1 MIITLDG
8 PSGTGKS
15 TVAKKIAQRLGFTF
29 FDTGAM
35 YRALAWKL
43 SEEGVDLSDAEQVE
57 QALPTFQYEIRTD
70 GKGEKRYWVCGTDV
84 TEAIRSQKISSLAS
98 QIAAY
103 PQVRQS
109 LVQIQRRFGEA
120 SNAVFEGRDMGT
132 VVFPKADYKFFLTA
146 DSKVRAE
153 RRYKELLAK
162 FPDLIDT
169 LECDQIQKEIEQRD
183 DQDRNRAISPL
194 RQAEDAILIDTS
206 FDSVDEVVQ
215 KILKHIPIEAI
226 QFPKM
231 HLFYRVIYTLART
244 FFKLAFRLK
253 IHGLEHFR
261 PGGGILVANHTSFY
275 DPPVLSISCP
285 EEVHFLARK
294 SLFDVPVLGW
304 IIRKL
309 NTHPVHRAAADAQT
323 FRQIL
328 QLLSEQKKVILF
340 PEGKRSDEGQLEP
353 LERGFS
359 FLVQK
364 AECRIF
370 PAYLKGVYEAWP
382 RKRRFP
388 KLWGRITC
396 VFGSPI
402 EWQEFE
408 GLEKKEAQEKIL
420 KRTEK
425 ALRQLKAW
433 VDAGEKGT
441 PP

>member
-15 TVAKKIAQRLGFTF
+15 TVAKRIAERLGFVF

-43 SEEGVDLSDAEQVE
+43 LADQIDPQDREKIKES
-57 QALPTFQYEIRTD
+57 LPSFHYEIQTD
-70 GKGEKRYWVCGTDV
+70 SKGEKRYFVGGKEV
-84 TEAIRSQKISSLAS
+84 TEAIRTQQITALSS
-98 QIAAY
+98 QISAY
-103 PQVRQS
+103 PEVRQL
-109 LVQIQRRFGEA
+109 LVQIQQKFART
-120 SNAVFEGRDMGT
+120 SNSVFEGRDMGT

-146 DSKVRAE
+146 DAKVRAM
-153 RRYKELLAK
+153 RRYQELLVK
-162 FPDLIDT
+162 FPHLQGT
-169 LECDQIQKEIEQRD
+169 LQIEQIQNEIEERD
-183 DQDRNRAISPL
+183 EKDSKRAVSPL

-206 FDSVDEVVQ
+206 HDSIDVVVE
-215 KILKHIPIEAI
+215 KILSHIH
-226 QFPKM
+226 QTRRFPRM
-231 HLFYRVIYTLART
+231 HLFYRVIYTLARA
-244 FFKLAFRLK
+244 FFKITFRLK
-253 IHGLEHFR
+253 IYGVEHMQ

-309 NTHPVHRAAADAQT
+309 NTHPIHRAAADAQT
-323 FRQIL
+323 FRLIL
-328 QLLSEQKKVILF
+328 QLIAEHKKVILF
-340 PEGKRSDEGQLEP
+340 PEGKRSWDGQLDSM
-353 LERGFS
+353 ERGFS

-364 AECRIF
+364 AECSIF
-370 PAYLKGVYEAWP
+370 PAYLQGAYEAWP

-388 KLWGRITC
+388 KLFGRITC

-402 EWQEFE
+402 KWREFE
-408 GLEKKEAQEKIL
+408 GLEKKEAQGKIL
-420 KRTEK
+420 ERTEQ
-425 ALRQLKAW
+425 AILQLKQW
-433 VDAGEKGT
+433 LEAGAKGS